1 MSKVFVGIRIEKGG
15 GGGGTNSPSFVKALV
30 YIGFTLALLW
40 FTRQR
45 LKSFRRPCKLT

>member
-1 MSKVFVGIRIEKGG
+1 MSKVFMGIRIEK